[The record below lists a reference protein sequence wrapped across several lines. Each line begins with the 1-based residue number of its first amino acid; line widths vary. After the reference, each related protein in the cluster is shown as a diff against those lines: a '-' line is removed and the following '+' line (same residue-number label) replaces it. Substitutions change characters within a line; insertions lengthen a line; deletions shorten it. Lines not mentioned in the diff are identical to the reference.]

1 MSSDDDKPPMR
12 PQPKT
17 IELPAMTDRALLED
31 LTKVVK
37 SGFGEVRLL
46 RADVDLLV
54 GDLASLKVD
63 VRELQKWKIGSEE
76 RLEKHSGGTRQL
88 SQSDAQQDRALAET
102 LVKVRALETSQ
113 AAQTE
118 KLSTLETT
126 QARQLELLEKL
137 NAIAANPMV
146 RRVAYAVG
154 AAVLAYLTARGWL
167 PK

>member
-1 MSSDDDKPPMR
+1 MSSDDK

-31 LTKVVK
+31 LTRVVK
-37 SGFGEVRLL
+37 SGFSEVRLL

-76 RLEKHSGGTRQL
+76 RQEKHSGGLQQNSSVNL
-88 SQSDAQQDRALAET
+88 KQDAAIA
-102 LVKVRALETSQ
+102 
-113 AAQTE
+113 
-118 KLSTLETT
+118 
-126 QARQLELLEKL
+126 
-137 NAIAANPMV
+137 NAITRLERVETAVSSIETKTDRQTVILERLNEVAANPMV

-154 AAVLAYLTARGWL
+154 GAVLAYLTARGWL